1 MDELIKQITQKTGIS
16 ADQAH
21 QAVTVVV
28 DYLKKHLP
36 APVAVQIDGILSGGG
51 MPDLSKGLGGILGKK

>member
-1 MDELIKQITQKTGIS
+1 MDELIKLITQKTGIS
-16 ADQAH
+16 ADQAR

-28 DYLKKHLP
+28 DFLKKKLP
-36 APVAVQIDGILSGGG
+36 APIAAQIDGVLKGGG

>member
-16 ADQAH
+16 ADQAR
-21 QAVTVVV
+21 QAITVMV

-36 APVAVQIDGILSGGG
+36 APVAAQIDGILSGGG
-51 MPDLSKGLGGILGKK
+51 LPDLSKGLGGIIGKK